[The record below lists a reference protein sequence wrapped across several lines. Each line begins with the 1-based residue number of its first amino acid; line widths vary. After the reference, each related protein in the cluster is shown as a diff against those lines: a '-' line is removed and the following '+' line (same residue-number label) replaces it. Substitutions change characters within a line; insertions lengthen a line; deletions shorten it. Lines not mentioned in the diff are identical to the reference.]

1 MRARA
6 RENRK
11 RKRKLTQKSQQTT
24 QRSFNSRIRSTDRQ
38 RPRHRITTRKR
49 SSNNRQQSHIKAQI
63 KSIHSASKEF
73 PRRHDARVRDDV
85 MVCHGV
91 DGGTRSS
98 LVIWWSGNIS
108 TLSSYIFHLSHSVL
122 YAMRVIG
129 VGWLGWSCYVLGPG
143 GSQGYFSNVSRGNV
157 PMGPTKLPNPKS
169 LRPLVVPKRQRERSY
184 QHCLV
189 KCADTSHLCLATE
202 RERHSI

>member
-1 MRARA
+1 MRLWVCSRPWGWPVFSLLDQRLFFLLFFFSFFGKHMRESA
-6 RENRK
+6 RERIEKK
-11 RKRKLTQKSQQTT
+11 RKKQRTQKSQQTT

-63 KSIHSASKEF
+63 KSIHRASKEF

-98 LVIWWSGNIS
+98 LVIWLVGV
-108 TLSSYIFHLSHSVL
+108 SV
-122 YAMRVIG
+122 
-129 VGWLGWSCYVLGPG
+129 P
-143 GSQGYFSNVSRGNV
+143 
-157 PMGPTKLPNPKS
+157 
-169 LRPLVVPKRQRERSY
+169 
-184 QHCLV
+184 CL
-189 KCADTSHLCLATE
+189 H
-202 RERHSI
+202 I

>member
-1 MRARA
+1 MRLWVCSRPWGWPVFSLLDQRFLFLSFSFHFPKSMRASA
-6 RENRK
+6 REKKKKKQR
-11 RKRKLTQKSQQTT
+11 TQKSQQTT

-63 KSIHSASKEF
+63 KSIHRASKEF

-98 LVIWWSGNIS
+98 LVIWWGGNIS
-108 TLSSYIFHLSHSVL
+108 TLSSYITIFHTLHS
-122 YAMRVIG
+122 R
-129 VGWLGWSCYVLGPG
+129 
-143 GSQGYFSNVSRGNV
+143 R
-157 PMGPTKLPNPKS
+157 
-169 LRPLVVPKRQRERSY
+169 
-184 QHCLV
+184 
-189 KCADTSHLCLATE
+189 
-202 RERHSI
+202 

>member
-1 MRARA
+1 MRLWVCSRPWGWPVFSPLDQRLFFLFIFGKHMRESA
-6 RENRK
+6 RERIGK
-11 RKRKLTQKSQQTT
+11 KKQRTQKSQQTT

-38 RPRHRITTRKR
+38 RPRHRITTGKR

-98 LVIWWSGNIS
+98 LVIWWGGSIS
-108 TLSSYIFHLSHSVL
+108 TLSSYITHLSHSATLGDEGDCWLVGLVL
-122 YAMRVIG
+122 LRTWSRRFPRVFFKR
-129 VGWLGWSCYVLGPG
+129 VE
-143 GSQGYFSNVSRGNV
+143 R
-157 PMGPTKLPNPKS
+157 K
-169 LRPLVVPKRQRERSY
+169 RPHGAY
-184 QHCLV
+184 
-189 KCADTSHLCLATE
+189 
-202 RERHSI
+202 

>member
-1 MRARA
+1 MRLWVCSRPWGWPVFSLLDQRLFFSFFPSFHFPKSM
-6 RENRK
+6 RERTRESRK
-11 RKRKLTQKSQQTT
+11 RKKQRTQKSQQTT

-38 RPRHRITTRKR
+38 RPRHRITTGKR

-98 LVIWWSGNIS
+98 LVIWLVGNIS
-108 TLSSYIFHLSHSVL
+108 TLSSYISIFHTLHST
-122 YAMRVIG
+122 R
-129 VGWLGWSCYVLGPG
+129 
-143 GSQGYFSNVSRGNV
+143 
-157 PMGPTKLPNPKS
+157 
-169 LRPLVVPKRQRERSY
+169 
-184 QHCLV
+184 
-189 KCADTSHLCLATE
+189 
-202 RERHSI
+202 